1 MKRIVLI
8 FSILVL
14 ILATTVTKHSTKKI
28 DKEIFNLKEDIRF
41 LTDQYELVL
50 LDYNYL
56 SSPQKLLEYQQKFFE
71 NELVPVD
78 IQNLNQIKFINKI
91 AILLTIMI
99 LINAIIFFD
108 IKKYIKNL
116 KMLFLTLITINL
128 ANLSFALGGILT
140 FLGLK
145 KIIVNKTY
153 LVSRRRKN

>member
-14 ILATTVTKHSTKKI
+14 ILATTATKHSTKKI

-50 LDYNYL
+50 LDNNYL

-78 IQNLNQIKFINKI
+78 IQNLNQIKFNNKKV
-91 AILLTIMI
+91 
-99 LINAIIFFD
+99 FV
-108 IKKYIKNL
+108 KK
-116 KMLFLTLITINL
+116 
-128 ANLSFALGGILT
+128 
-140 FLGLK
+140 
-145 KIIVNKTY
+145 
-153 LVSRRRKN
+153 LVENSEN

>member
-14 ILATTVTKHSTKKI
+14 ILATTVTKNSTKKI

-50 LDYNYL
+50 LDNNYL

-78 IQNLNQIKFINKI
+78 IQNLNQIKFNNKKV
-91 AILLTIMI
+91 
-99 LINAIIFFD
+99 F
-108 IKKYIKNL
+108 IKK
-116 KMLFLTLITINL
+116 LIENSE
-128 ANLSFALGGILT
+128 N
-140 FLGLK
+140 
-145 KIIVNKTY
+145 
-153 LVSRRRKN
+153 

>member
-1 MKRIVLI
+1 MKRIVLT

-50 LDYNYL
+50 LDNNYL

-78 IQNLNQIKFINKI
+78 IQNLNQIKFNNKKI
-91 AILLTIMI
+91 S
-99 LINAIIFFD
+99 
-108 IKKYIKNL
+108 IKK
-116 KMLFLTLITINL
+116 LIENSE
-128 ANLSFALGGILT
+128 N
-140 FLGLK
+140 
-145 KIIVNKTY
+145 
-153 LVSRRRKN
+153 